1 MSEAF
6 KKAAGRIL
14 LVVLVIGIIAVA
26 ALMILAG
33 IYTGDTIRKGIT
45 IEQADVSW
53 LSSQDAQEL
62 VAKTIKQKHNEEKI
76 TLVYKDKKWDFNLKD
91 IGYSYLVENAV
102 KQAYYI
108 GRTGNIFHKVY
119 NALLLSR
126 NGQLLEVEVSYDR
139 EKVKEILTKV
149 KKDIDSIGKNAEISY
164 LNKKISFM
172 KETLQRNLDVD
183 RNLKLVEN
191 QLVKRDFADIEL
203 VVDELKPKVL
213 YDEIKVIDRVI
224 SHYST
229 KFNTSDT
236 NRTDNIKLACNRIN
250 NVILLPGEAF
260 SMNKALGPRTLENGY
275 KEAPIIFKNE
285 LVQGTGGGVCQVSST
300 LYNTVLLAGLDV
312 IEREHHSMT
321 LSYISPGRDATITE
335 DSIDFRFVN
344 NLDSPVCLQASVK
357 GNTLNISMLGKK
369 RDDGLIFKLKSEV
382 IKIYS
387 PKPDI
392 VTLDDTLQYGQKI
405 TERKAK
411 KGIRVVLYR
420 EAYRDNKLQWRQK
433 LTEDYYKP
441 IQGKISL
448 SSDLYQSY
456 STAAGIIQ
464 EHD

>member
-6 KKAAGRIL
+6 RKAAGRLL
-14 LVVLVIGIIAVA
+14 LVVLVIGIIAAV
-26 ALMILAG
+26 ALMILAR
-33 IYTGDTIRKGIT
+33 IYTGDTIRKGIM
-45 IEQADVSW
+45 IEGVDVSW
-53 LSSQDAQEL
+53 LSSQDAEQI
-62 VAKTIKQKHNEEKI
+62 VAESIKQNHNAEKI
-76 TLVYKDKKWDFNLKD
+76 TLTYEKDKWDVGLKD
-91 IGYSYLVENAV
+91 IGYRYLVENAV

-108 GRTGNIFHKVY
+108 GRSGNVFQKIY
-119 NALLLSR
+119 NALLLSG
-126 NGQLLEVEVSYDR
+126 NGQYLDIEVSYDR
-139 EKVKEILTKV
+139 DKTREIL
-149 KKDIDSIGKNAEISY
+149 KKIKKECDSVGKNAEISY
-164 LNKKISFM
+164 VNGKISFK
-172 KETLQRNLDVD
+172 KESLHRDLDVD

-191 QLVKRDFADIEL
+191 QLVKRDFTDIEL
-203 VVDELKPKVL
+203 VVDEQKPKIV
-213 YDEIKVIDRVI
+213 YDEIKVIDRII

-229 KFNTSDT
+229 RFNKSDT
-236 NRTDNIKLACNRIN
+236 DRTDNIKLACSRID

-344 NLDSPVCLQASVK
+344 NLDSPICLQASVN
-357 GNTLNISMLGKK
+357 GNTLNISMLGKE
-369 RDDGLIFKLKSEV
+369 RSDGLTIKLKTEV
-382 IKIYS
+382 KAINK

-392 VTLDDTLQYGQKI
+392 IVLDNRLPYGEKI
-405 TERKAK
+405 VERKAK
-411 KGIRVVLYR
+411 NGIRVVLYK
-420 EAYRDNKLQWRQK
+420 EAYKDNKLQWRQK

-441 IQGKISL
+441 IQGKIRL

-456 STAAGIIQ
+456 NAATDILQ
-464 EHD
+464 ENE